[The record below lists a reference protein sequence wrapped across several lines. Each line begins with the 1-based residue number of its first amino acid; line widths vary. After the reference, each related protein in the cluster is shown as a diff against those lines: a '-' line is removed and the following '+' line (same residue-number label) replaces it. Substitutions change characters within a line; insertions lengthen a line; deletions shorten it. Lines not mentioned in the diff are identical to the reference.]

1 MLNCAATLQ
10 LKKIRVG
17 TSLIPHRVRLFFRLQ
32 ESGKG
37 SAVQP
42 VPTLPKQPTKYTEP
56 HLYYHNGKPIKGGS
70 RSCHRQTCTEPTAL
84 TEVLQNL
91 RRAVAR
97 SSP

>member
-17 TSLIPHRVRLFFRLQ
+17 TLLISHRVRLFFRLQ

-37 SAVQP
+37 SAVQA
-42 VPTLPKQPTKYTEP
+42 VPPLPKQPTKYTEP
-56 HLYYHNGKPIKGGS
+56 HLYYHNGKPFNVGS
-70 RSCHRQTCTEPTAL
+70 RSFHRQICTEPTAL